1 MTLRLK
7 INLIVG
13 ALTVLFVAAVI
24 ALQLRS
30 MRDSVHE
37 EVVAAN
43 RVAAQLLNRTALRY
57 AAQGTPA
64 MLAFL
69 QGVGRVRSNDI
80 ELFDVQGKELYRS
93 PPSPYKAGRD
103 APDWFEALISPPP
116 SSVVGFERFIA
127 WTIRQRAAGTY
138 ACFAVTIV
146 VQFTAIVIFQVRETE
161 P

>member
-13 ALTVLFVAAVI
+13 ALTVLFVAVVI
-24 ALQLRS
+24 GLQLRG

-43 RVAAQLLNRTALRY
+43 RVAAQLLNRTAWRY

-80 ELFDVQGKELYRS
+80 TLFDSDGAELYHS

-103 APDWFEALISPPP
+103 APAWFDRWVAPPP
-116 SSVVGFERFIA
+116 SAMAIEFPDSRLVVRSNASRAVLDA
-127 WTIRQRAAGTY
+127 WD
-138 ACFAVTIV
+138 FVKV
-146 VQFTAIVIFQVRETE
+146 L
-161 P
+161 